1 MIPRLAQV
9 EPAQG
14 RYLAFLETLGRQ
26 GFQGEIRSD
35 YGTRL
40 VQSTDNS
47 IYQILPQAA
56 VFPINKSDL
65 KILLKLAAHEKYR
78 DIRFAPRGGGT
89 GTNGQS
95 LTDGIIIDCSRH
107 MNDIREL
114 NLEQGWV
121 KVGPGVV
128 LDQLN
133 DFLRPH
139 GVFFAPNLSPSSR
152 ATLGGMINTDA
163 CGKGSRVYGRT
174 SDHLLELSCLLS
186 NGEEL
191 HSVPL
196 HPKELTDWK
205 EASGRTGDVYRVVDE
220 IVCRQAEL
228 IEEVFPKMSRFM
240 TGYNL
245 ARVYSNDQR
254 PVFNLNYLLAGSE
267 GTLAVVHEAKLRL
280 TPLPAFQE
288 LIVVK
293 YESFDDALRAAGILV
308 QSDPT
313 AIETVDEKILGLAR
327 EDEIYHKVKD
337 FVADEG
343 SRPTRTINLVEFSGN
358 EKSEVNAKVDQL
370 AKIISERKEISGEAT
385 GFYRTNI
392 PEEIR
397 DLWNLRKK
405 GVGLLGNTK
414 GRRKPIPFVEDTAV
428 PPENLAAYIREFRD
442 LLESFGLEYAMF
454 GHVDVGCLHVRPA
467 LDLKTTEDEEIV
479 RKISDGVCR
488 LVRKYGGVM
497 WAEHG
502 RGFRTEYT
510 EEHFGSELY
519 QELRR
524 IKQVFDPFNQLN
536 PGKIVTPLES
546 KEQTVSVEAPL
557 RGHRDRQIHS
567 NWQDE
572 FAVTI
577 SCNGNGACFHYDPNH
592 VMCPSSKVTRDRIH
606 SPKGRAGIMRE
617 WLRQLSMAGAPDE
630 VRSSGGWAARLLN
643 SAKKHRE
650 YDYSHEVFE
659 AMSGCLACKA
669 CASQCPVHVDVPE
682 FRSKFLHEYYGRYL
696 RPLRD
701 YLVGTTEWSG
711 QILSKIPRFGNALLG
726 NALSTKELKQLV
738 GLIDAP
744 ALSTPNLT
752 HQL

>member
-1 MIPRLAQV
+1 MIPRLSQV

-14 RYLAFLETLGRQ
+14 RYLAILETLGQQ

-56 VFPINKSDL
+56 VFPIHKSDL

-174 SDHLLELSCLLS
+174 SDHILELSCLLS

-191 HSVPL
+191 NSVPL
-196 HPKELTDWK
+196 NPKELADWK
-205 EASGRTGDVYRVVDE
+205 AASGRTGEVYRVVDE
-220 IVCRQAEL
+220 IVCQQAEL
-228 IEEVFPKMSRFM
+228 IREIFPKMSRFM

-254 PVFNLNYLLAGSE
+254 SVFNLNYLLAGSE
-267 GTLAVVHEAKLRL
+267 GTLVLVHEAKLKL

-343 SRPTRTINLVEFSGN
+343 HRPTRTINLVEFSGN
-358 EKSEVNAKVDQL
+358 EKSEVSAKVDQL
-370 AKIISERKEISGEAT
+370 AQIIHERKEIPGEAT
-385 GFYRTNI
+385 GFYRTEI
-392 PEEIR
+392 PEEIK

-479 RKISDGVCR
+479 RKISDGVCQ

-519 QELRR
+519 QELRK

-592 VMCPSSKVTRDRIH
+592 VMCPSSKITRDRIH

-617 WLRQLSMAGAPDE
+617 WLRQLSLAGDPDE
-630 VRSSGGWAARLLN
+630 VRSAGGVAAKFLN
-643 SAKKHRE
+643 SAKKAKE

-711 QILSKIPRFGNALLG
+711 QILSKIPRLG
-726 NALSTKELKQLV
+726 
-738 GLIDAP
+738 
-744 ALSTPNLT
+744 
-752 HQL
+752 